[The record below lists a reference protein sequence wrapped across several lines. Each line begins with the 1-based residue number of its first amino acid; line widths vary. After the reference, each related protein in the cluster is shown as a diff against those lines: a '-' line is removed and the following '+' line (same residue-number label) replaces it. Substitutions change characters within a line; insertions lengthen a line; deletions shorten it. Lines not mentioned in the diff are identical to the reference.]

1 MLTRVIAR
9 YGRIDLL
16 CLDELGYIE
25 LDRRGA
31 ELLFQVFTEREE
43 KSSIAVASNAA
54 FSEWAQAFT
63 DPRLCAAIVDRL
75 TYDAH
80 IITTGTGSYRL
91 RSATARHQAA
101 ARQPGRKG
109 ERHPGHVADQPPRQP
124 PADGPGLASTPGIA
138 RDIVL
143 MLADARTVLNWL
155 ASGAAPAAAR
165 QGAAAVLDDADSPYA
180 LPGLA
185 GAVGETEGM
194 LHRAVRDALAGVP
207 ATIPGT

>member
-1 MLTRVIAR
+1 MLTKVIAR

-43 KSSIAVASNAA
+43 KSSIAIASNAA
-54 FSEWAQAFT
+54 FSEWAAAFT

-91 RSATARHQAA
+91 RATAARRQAA
-101 ARQPGRKG
+101 AKASRTQG
-109 ERHPGHVADQPPRQP
+109 ERHPGHDADQPPRQLT
-124 PADGPGLASTPGIA
+124 ADGPGLHRRGHRPRHRAHA
-138 RDIVL
+138 RRRPRRP
-143 MLADARTVLNWL
+143 DAT
-155 ASGAAPAAAR
+155 SPAARRPQRPAR
-165 QGAAAVLDDADSPYA
+165 PPPCSDDTDSPYDLQA
-180 LPGLA
+180 PGR
-185 GAVGETEGM
+185 
-194 LHRAVRDALAGVP
+194 RASPRP
-207 ATIPGT
+207 